1 MLSSTGIK
9 VSDDIYVLY
18 TIFNV
23 CGLKSYQ
30 TKLKRHF
37 LGSCEWNPAYLK
49 YNFLQRILTL
59 RRPFNILGHKTSER
73 VLNALISSVTSFL
86 PFE

>member
-9 VSDDIYVLY
+9 DKLVVIYTYPLY
-18 TIFNV
+18 TKFNV

-73 VLNALISSVTSFL
+73 V
-86 PFE
+86 